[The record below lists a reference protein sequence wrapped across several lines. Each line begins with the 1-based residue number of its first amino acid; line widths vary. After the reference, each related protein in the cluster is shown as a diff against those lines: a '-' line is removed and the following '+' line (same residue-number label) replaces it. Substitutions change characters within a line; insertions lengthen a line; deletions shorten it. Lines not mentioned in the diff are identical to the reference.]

1 MIVRRLGPGDEPVVE
16 RLAEQGSSPR
26 LPDLLADERT
36 IVLAALER
44 DEPIGFVLAYELLR
58 RHGDASHLFVYEVGV
73 AAGWRRRGVAT
84 ALFGELERLAR
95 SRGIRRAF
103 VLTNAANEPAM
114 RLYDSLG
121 GVRPNGDD
129 VLWELEYTTD

>member
-1 MIVRRLGPGDEPVVE
+1 M
-16 RLAEQGSSPR
+16 
-26 LPDLLADERT
+26 
-36 IVLAALER
+36 
-44 DEPIGFVLAYELLR
+44 LAYELLR